1 MVETKYEDDNMEA
14 INLNKKENITN
25 AYGLKP
31 TLPYNIEGRLIEN
44 NGKDIKVEKAIG
56 DKNIIYSLRI
66 KEEITEEIG
75 MKVLV
80 DRENILATKVE
91 EKEEKQEDTSI
102 NKEEVIKKIGLEDTE
117 ETRDGIE
124 YLANNQIPITKEN
137 LESFFMSKKYLEEI
151 VENLDL
157 ETSIK
162 LLDRG
167 IDLKEDSLQKIAEAL
182 AEIKSEKKDLSLLEI
197 LGLDRSINYK
207 EAEIIAKEIYGR
219 KMGKDV
225 YDSIIA
231 LHREGVAINKENIDK
246 VMEVM
251 DKAYDLRNYEN
262 EKLVIAFKEDLPIN
276 IESLYKLKHSYQNE
290 IMDKNIV
297 SPLYEEFI
305 IEKERPMEELLLE
318 LRLDINEENINLIKE
333 FMINNIDLT
342 RENYEY
348 IIKMKSNLEEI
359 IHILDENSIARL
371 IEDGINPLDTDIK
384 DLIAKIKD
392 YKDTNTST
400 KSKETEEI
408 LKEIENLK
416 TITDRELLQLVKAE
430 EDFKIE
436 NLKKI
441 IDTKVNLNKGLN
453 GKTVEK
459 AITIINIF
467 NTLGELESNTISFAA
482 RRYNTLTLN
491 NLYEANGQL
500 HSIKEVAVEPIAEIE
515 QSLIRQEYLMAK
527 KNTTLNLIKMSV
539 KDGVALEHMPL
550 DELNNYIDK
559 KFSKY
564 REMERLA
571 KEIKY
576 IKGKEDYLTL
586 KVMKNGLN
594 MSLSEIKDLDTLFNS
609 GKGLGEELNN
619 LINNQKE
626 AVNEEVKKGI
636 QILESKVKEF
646 STSLK
651 EGHGKAREDYK
662 EIINSLQ
669 NLNNSF
675 NSNEK
680 NQDEH
685 MEQIEKYL
693 NLQNKLSKNDLVLQL
708 PIESEGEYKNI
719 NLIIPEINK
728 GIDEKNMLFYFNIN
742 TENLGDVKVNLKV
755 IGNQI
760 YMEFETEKEESI
772 LANKDLLEKGLNKI
786 GYSLGRIEPNPKVIM

>member
-167 IDLKEDSLQKIAEAL
+167 IDLKEDSLQKIAEEL

-371 IEDGINPLDTDIK
+371 IEDGINPLDTDIQ

-416 TITDRELLQLVKAE
+416 TITDRELFQLVKAE

-626 AVNEEVKKGI
+626 AINEEVKKGI

-786 GYSLGRIEPNPKVIM
+786 GYSLGKIEPNPKVIM

>member
-117 ETRDGIE
+117 EIRDGIE

-182 AEIKSEKKDLSLLEI
+182 AEIKREKKDLSLLEI

-626 AVNEEVKKGI
+626 AINEEVKKGI

-786 GYSLGRIEPNPKVIM
+786 GYSLGRVEPNPKVIM